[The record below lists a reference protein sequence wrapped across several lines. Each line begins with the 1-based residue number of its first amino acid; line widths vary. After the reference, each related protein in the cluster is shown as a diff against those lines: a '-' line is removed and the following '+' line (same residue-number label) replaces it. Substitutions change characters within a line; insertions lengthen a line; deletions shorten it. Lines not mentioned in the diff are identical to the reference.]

1 MRRLIRIDH
10 LLSSTLS
17 RTRNWKRY
25 DGPTTLPFNSTMS
38 QAAIVKDGDVVMGD
52 PEDESSD
59 VEMSDARDC
68 AVLTAG
74 KILEATSR
82 VDMLFAVRAN

>member
-1 MRRLIRIDH
+1 
-10 LLSSTLS
+10 
-17 RTRNWKRY
+17 
-25 DGPTTLPFNSTMS
+25 MS